1 MKYKQFIVGFVTCVI
16 LLSVIFVSGFAEDAL
31 TVVLNRF
38 PIFINGQ
45 EEPVEA
51 YNINGFT
58 FLKLADV
65 GKAIPGT
72 TIKFNEI
79 DERIEINIVE
89 ASLPETMDESEVMS
103 MSTAIEYDSVT
114 GLPVGAE
121 YVENEK
127 DGRKYKTIQYNNKI
141 FISESDMKD
150 IYGIKYIRNLNSL
163 NIVYGK
169 DEQEVTVDFMQREN
183 VLKVNTR
190 GYINIA
196 LFNQII
202 GE

>member
-1 MKYKQFIVGFVTCVI
+1 MLFSSIGV
-16 LLSVIFVSGFAEDAL
+16 FAEGL
-31 TVVLNRF
+31 TVLLNPF
-38 PIFINGQ
+38 PIIVNGINA
-45 EEPVEA
+45 EIEA
-51 YNINGFT
+51 YNINGRT
-58 FLKLADV
+58 FMALGDTAKCFNATAKLNE
-65 GKAIPGT
+65 T
-72 TIKFNEI
+72 TKV
-79 DERIEINIVE
+79 IEVTTN
-89 ASLPETMDESEVMS
+89 ESEVKN
-103 MSTAIEYDSVT
+103 MSTAIKYDSVT
-114 GLPVGAE
+114 GLPIGAE

-127 DGRKYKTIQYNNKI
+127 DGRMYKTIQYNNKI

-163 NIVYGK
+163 NIVYGN